1 MIYFSTHP
9 QKGMGYLHPGR
20 LTWHL
25 QITHLERKM
34 IFQTSMIMFHVNLQ
48 GRTGIICCF
57 VVSERPLLC
66 SQLISMVSASTVRI
80 WSYTFS
86 DFSKKALVSDHPTTP
101 PKKAL
106 KQNFT
111 GSKKIL
117 QIAHRFFLKQKKPNK
132 KHRGKTLKNQ
142 QQKTTTT
149 GRGPLPGG
157 KKPNGF
163 QRWENPPTELR
174 LTLGSFMG
182 LSLGVTRLS
191 LRGTLFLAFR
201 HLTPHLPFLGEN
213 FWAFFFVFFL
223 GGREKTWYLNQK
235 IKATSMYWM
244 LTQKKGEI
252 FEMSTSWVDSC
263 RCGWWF
269 LQRFTV
275 LDHFFRQRT
284 SDVTFRRKLLAV
296 LKHIKPSR
304 LSMK

>member
-25 QITHLERKM
+25 QITHLERTM

-111 GSKKIL
+111 GSKKHCRLPIV
-117 QIAHRFFLKQKKPNK
+117 FFWNKKKPNK
-132 KHRGKTLKNQ
+132 KHRGKTEKQ
-142 QQKTTTT
+142 QKKTTTT

-157 KKPNGF
+157 KKPTV
-163 QRWENPPTELR
+163 QRWENPNGTEAHPGKLHGS
-174 LTLGSFMG
+174 LLGRDASLLAWHLVLG
-182 LSLGVTRLS
+182 LSSFDAASAVPWGY
-191 LRGTLFLAFR
+191 
-201 HLTPHLPFLGEN
+201 
-213 FWAFFFVFFL
+213 FWAFFLFFL
-223 GGREKTWYLNQK
+223 GGKGENLISQPKNQSNQYL
-235 IKATSMYWM
+235 M

-263 RCGWWF
+263 RCGWWV
-269 LQRFTV
+269 FTMV
-275 LDHFFRQRT
+275 
-284 SDVTFRRKLLAV
+284 
-296 LKHIKPSR
+296 
-304 LSMK
+304 